1 MLFIYFAQIICI
13 LMVFY
18 CFFGTNIDAFNTLAL
33 KNIDFKFISDLF
45 SGFTRIYQILG
56 VY

>member
-1 MLFIYFAQIICI
+1 
-13 LMVFY
+13 MVFY
-18 CFFGTNIDAFNTLAL
+18 CFFGTNIDVFNTLAL